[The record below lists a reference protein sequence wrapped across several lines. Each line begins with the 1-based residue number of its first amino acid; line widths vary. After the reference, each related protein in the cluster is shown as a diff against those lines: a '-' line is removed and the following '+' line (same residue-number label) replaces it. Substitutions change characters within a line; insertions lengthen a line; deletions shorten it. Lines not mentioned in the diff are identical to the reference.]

1 MEFLSLLAHVGIV
14 GLGISAFDDESRTMG
29 RIDIAERE
37 PKRVTVLFVL
47 VEYIFEPE
55 ILASRIFFPTDLVN
69 DLGERHDV
77 RVDSQTQTLH
87 PIFRWCCYRV
97 NDQTVAQHLRII

>member
-37 PKRVTVLFVL
+37 PKRLTVLFIIIENIL
-47 VEYIFEPE
+47 KPE
-55 ILASRIFFPTDLVN
+55 ILACRIFFPTDLV
-69 DLGERHDV
+69 
-77 RVDSQTQTLH
+77 
-87 PIFRWCCYRV
+87 
-97 NDQTVAQHLRII
+97 